1 MIRERRPARALKKR
15 GVGGVFR
22 NALEPWHLLILV
34 LVIVVVFGSKKLPDS
49 ARALGKS
56 LRILKSETRAMK
68 EEGAPTPGPA
78 SSDSVPSDPA
88 ASGGS
93 EAVSPS
99 VRLMPGTPEGGTS
112 RSVRS
117 APGDA
122 ASARPV
128 RENGTEPR

>member
-1 MIRERRPARALKKR
+1 M
-15 GVGGVFR
+15 GGVFR

-68 EEGAPTPGPA
+68 EENAPTSAPA
-78 SSDSVPSDPA
+78 SSGPVPPDPA
-88 ASGGS
+88 ASDASGGS
-93 EAVSPS
+93 ETVSPS
-99 VRLMPGTPEGGTS
+99 VRIVPGVSSEAAAS

-122 ASARPV
+122 SSARPV